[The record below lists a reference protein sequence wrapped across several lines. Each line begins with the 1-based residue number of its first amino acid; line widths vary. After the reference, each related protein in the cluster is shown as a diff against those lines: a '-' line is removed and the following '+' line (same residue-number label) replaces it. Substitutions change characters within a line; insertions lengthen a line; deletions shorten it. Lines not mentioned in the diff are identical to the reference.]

1 MEVWNSPCWNF
12 QVPGNGARKEL
23 LTRNLHTRN
32 KLPLCPNL
40 QEGCQSSR
48 SAENKE
54 IKRMVENKVER
65 NNEQKRM
72 KMVVINAK
80 KIGPGSTVSLVVTL
94 QTENIVK
101 G

>member
-1 MEVWNSPCWNF
+1 M
-12 QVPGNGARKEL
+12 VPESFVDRG
-23 LTRNLHTRN
+23 LHTTD
-32 KLPLCPNL
+32 KLSLCPNL
-40 QEGCQSSR
+40 QEGCQSSW

-65 NNEQKRM
+65 TSEQKRM

-80 KIGPGSTVSLVVTL
+80 KIGPGSTVSLVVSL

>member
-1 MEVWNSPCWNF
+1 MTPFNLVDE
-12 QVPGNGARKEL
+12 
-23 LTRNLHTRN
+23 NLHTTD
-32 KLPLCPNL
+32 KLPLCPKL
-40 QEGCQSSR
+40 QEGCQSSW

-65 NNEQKRM
+65 TSEQKRM
-72 KMVVINAK
+72 KMVVINVK
-80 KIGPGSTVSLVVTL
+80 EIGPGSTVSLVVSL